1 MERNIKELV
10 QRMTLE
16 EKAGMCSGLDF
27 WHLKG
32 VERLGI
38 PSIMVTD
45 GPHGLRKQDG
55 SADHLGLT
63 SSVPATCFPSAAGLA
78 SSWDKELARQV
89 GVALGEE
96 CQAED
101 VAVLLGPGVN
111 IKRSPLGGRN
121 FEYFSEDPLL
131 STQMATGH
139 IQGVQSQG
147 VGTSLK
153 HFAVNNQEERRMSTD
168 AVVDERTLH
177 EIYLASFEGAVKDGQ
192 PWTVMCSYNKVNGTY
207 AGENEWLLT
216 DILKDEWGHE
226 GLVVSD
232 WGAVNE
238 RADALAA
245 GLELEMPTSGG
256 IGERKVIDAVESG
269 QLPLDKLDRAVER
282 LLTLI
287 FNAVD
292 QKQDG
297 ATYNKD
303 EHHQLARK
311 VAAESMVLL
320 KNEEGILPLGRE
332 GDVAIIGAFARKPRF
347 QGGGSSHINPTK
359 VDDIVEEMTQVAG
372 ESVTFSYAPGYR
384 IEADDVD
391 ETLMHEAVQAAQSA
405 DTAVVFVGLPDRY
418 ESEGYDRAHLRLP
431 DNHIRL
437 IEEIA
442 KVQSR
447 VVVVLSN
454 GSPVEMPWLP
464 QVQAVLEAYLGGQAV
479 GGAIADLLYGEVNPS
494 GKLAETFPAK
504 LSHNPS
510 YLNFPGEGD
519 RVDYR
524 EGIFVGYR
532 YYDKKELEPLF
543 PFGYGLSYTT
553 FEYADLKVDRTEL
566 TDQDEVNVQVRVTNT
581 GDRAGKEIVQLYV
594 SDVESTVIR
603 PVRELKGFAKV
614 ALEPGE
620 SKVVSFTLNKR
631 SFAYYNVDMKD
642 WHVET
647 GEFEIQV
654 GSSSRDIHVHTRVNV
669 ESTATFLPTYT
680 RNSTLGDIQRDPAH
694 KQLLDQ
700 ALQQFQEASG
710 FGGDDAGD
718 HADMMDAMMKYMP
731 LRALVAFSGGAMTE
745 EAMNELLEQLNNK
758 DHGIRG

>member
-153 HFAVNNQEERRMSTD
+153 HFAVNNQEERRMSID

>member
-16 EKAGMCSGLDF
+16 EKAGMCSGLNF

-153 HFAVNNQEERRMSTD
+153 HFAVNNQEERRMSID
-168 AVVDERTLH
+168 AVVDERTLR

-372 ESVTFSYAPGYR
+372 EGVTFSYAPGYR

>member
-153 HFAVNNQEERRMSTD
+153 HFAVNNQEERRMSID
-168 AVVDERTLH
+168 AVVDERTLR

-758 DHGIRG
+758 NHGIRG